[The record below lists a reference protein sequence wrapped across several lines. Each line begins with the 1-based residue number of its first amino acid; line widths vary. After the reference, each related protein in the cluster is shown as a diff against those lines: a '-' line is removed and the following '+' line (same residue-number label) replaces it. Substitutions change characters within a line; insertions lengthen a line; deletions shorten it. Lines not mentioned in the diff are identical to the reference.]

1 MEVTGAHLFSTRW
14 PTCLGFYSWRCSYG
28 GAFTRP
34 ERLVLARQALSDNRV
49 RFVRM
54 GDLES
59 GKYRCKF
66 DIISSLTQ
74 VDVNWTMAA
83 FKTWNRNGV
92 FMCHYNVSV

>member
-1 MEVTGAHLFSTRW
+1 MPWVLFLEVLLRRSVHAS
-14 PTCLGFYSWRCSYG
+14 
-28 GAFTRP
+28 

-59 GKYRCKF
+59 GKYQCKF

-74 VDVNWTMAA
+74 VDVNWTMVA

-92 FMCHYNVSV
+92 FHVSL

>member
-1 MEVTGAHLFSTRW
+1 MPWVLFLEVLLRRSVHAS
-14 PTCLGFYSWRCSYG
+14 
-28 GAFTRP
+28 